1 MAKTCSIDRL
11 IQITRQQW
19 KQTTFENEPHSE
31 SMVHGSATKPLIVSV
46 QSIAM
51 CGLQSAHDFT
61 GMGAWRINDNNSDDN
76 SDDTVMAA
84 A

>member
-11 IQITRQQW
+11 IQTTRKQW
-19 KQTTFENEPHSE
+19 AQIALDGDRNLE
-31 SMVHGSATKPLIVSV
+31 STALGSAAKPLIVSLHTV
-46 QSIAM
+46 AL

-61 GMGAWRINDNNSDDN
+61 GMGEWRVNDDN
-76 SDDTVMAA
+76 TDDTVLAA